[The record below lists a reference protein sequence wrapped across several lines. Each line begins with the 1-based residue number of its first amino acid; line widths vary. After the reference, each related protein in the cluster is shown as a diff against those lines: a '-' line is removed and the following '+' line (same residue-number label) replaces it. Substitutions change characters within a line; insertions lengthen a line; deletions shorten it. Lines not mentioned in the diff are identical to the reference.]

1 MKNLFS
7 RLSLGLGLV
16 TLVLLIYIGVYLSGE
31 ATSILD
37 FFNIPIW
44 AIETSMITG
53 IVGLIVSFISFIRK
67 EPKSWVK
74 FTGITLNVALGIVY
88 AFAILSQ

>member
-7 RLSLGLGLV
+7 RLSLGLGLI
-16 TLVLLIYIGVYLSGE
+16 TLLLLVYIGFFLSRE

-37 FFNIPIW
+37 LFNIPLW

-74 FTGITLNVALGIVY
+74 ITGITLNVALATVY
-88 AFAILSQ
+88 VFAIVSQ